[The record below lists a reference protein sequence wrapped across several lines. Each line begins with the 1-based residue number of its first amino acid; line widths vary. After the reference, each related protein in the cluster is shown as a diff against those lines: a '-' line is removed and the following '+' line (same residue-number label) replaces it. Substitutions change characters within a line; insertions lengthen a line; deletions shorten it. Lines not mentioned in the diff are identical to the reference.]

1 MVPLIDPSEEG
12 TYESRPIL
20 RNEIPKSHSEARVL
34 GFFT

>member
-1 MVPLIDPSEEG
+1 MVPLIDASEEG

-20 RNEIPKSHSEARVL
+20 RNKIPKSHSGARGL